1 MGQSPVSP
9 FAKGEMLMEIKRRR
23 GETPLRGFSVGNPRR
38 GFPITRRRVRPAA
51 KRGVYLGEN
60 INPAA
65 R

>member
-9 FAKGEMLMEIKRRR
+9 FAKGEIIIKIKRRR
-23 GETPLRGFSVGNPRR
+23 GEKPLRGFSVGNPRR

-51 KRGVYLGEN
+51 KQDVCLGEN